1 MQQESSLEHRVQ
13 HAAVRALQ
21 ARQKALVA
29 RASRA
34 SSPSRGI
41 PARAVRATA
50 SAMSLSSRDS
60 LLDISA
66 STASPVEHAGPRL
79 VVDAADA
86 PVDASTHGALPSKL
100 ELFDRGA
107 ERARGRSPHGHGE
120 IELIGKLKGLLDG
133 GAITE
138 AIFNAKRAELL
149 ARI

>member
-1 MQQESSLEHRVQ
+1 
-13 HAAVRALQ
+13 
-21 ARQKALVA
+21 
-29 RASRA
+29 
-34 SSPSRGI
+34 
-41 PARAVRATA
+41 
-50 SAMSLSSRDS
+50 MSLRDLSRTSYRQGDSS
-60 LLDISA
+60 
-66 STASPVEHAGPRL
+66 TERL

-86 PVDASTHGALPSKL
+86 PVHASNRGASPSKL

>member
-1 MQQESSLEHRVQ
+1 MTCV
-13 HAAVRALQ
+13 VRREVFGL
-21 ARQKALVA
+21 
-29 RASRA
+29 ASRA
-34 SSPSRGI
+34 VLEV
-41 PARAVRATA
+41 AHFWHLAVRATA

-66 STASPVEHAGPRL
+66 STASPVEQAGPRL

-86 PVDASTHGALPSKL
+86 PVDASTHGASPSKL

-107 ERARGRSPHGHGE
+107 DRARGRSPHGHGE